1 MLWRTGRMPLLAT
14 PSALAGELD
23 EPASGGRQVP
33 VAMHKR
39 DGSRHRW
46 LRLDHYAPECCG
58 ELGQRT
64 WE

>member
-14 PSALAGELD
+14 PSALAGSRRTGERRACRCPWQCTSATALD
-23 EPASGGRQVP
+23 TAGFE
-33 VAMHKR
+33 
-39 DGSRHRW
+39 
-46 LRLDHYAPECCG
+46 LDHYAPECCG